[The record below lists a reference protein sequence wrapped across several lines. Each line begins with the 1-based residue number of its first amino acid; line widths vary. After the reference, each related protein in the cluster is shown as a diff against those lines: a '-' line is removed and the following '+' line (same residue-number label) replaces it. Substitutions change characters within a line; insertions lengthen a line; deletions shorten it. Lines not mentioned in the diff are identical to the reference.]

1 MSYSIGIDFGTGSG
15 RVFLINTASGA
26 IVSHFVKQY
35 THGTIEKSLNGV
47 KLPRDFALQNANDYL
62 EVIKEGIP
70 AMLAEVDISPKE
82 IVGIGIDFTSSTV
95 MFVDEALEPV
105 HNLTQF
111 QNNPHAYVKL
121 WKHHGAQ
128 AEADQLFTTALAE
141 KNRWLGYYGFNV
153 SSEWMI
159 PKILEVNNKAPEVMA
174 ATSYIMEAGDWIVNK
189 LTGRNIRSNCGLG
202 FKSFWEEEE
211 GFHYDLFDKVDGE
224 LSEIVRTKVDAPI
237 VKIGETAGRLSADM
251 AEQLGLDPETQVSPF
266 IIDAHASLLGIGS
279 QQDKEMTMVMG
290 TSTCH
295 LMLNK
300 TQHKVPGISGS
311 VKGAI
316 IPGIYAYE
324 AGQSAVG
331 DLFEYVAKQAPAA
344 YVEEATQLGISIFE
358 VLNQKA
364 EQLYPGESGLI
375 ALDWHN
381 GNRSVLSD
389 SQLTGCLFGMT
400 LKTTHAEIYRA
411 YMEATAFGTKMIMQ
425 QYEGWQMTVD
435 RVFACGGIPKKNPL
449 LMDIYAN
456 VLNKKITVIDSE
468 YAPAIGAAI
477 LGAIS
482 GNAHATF
489 DSAIQAMK
497 EPVLYEVEPD
507 PTKVERYQTLFE
519 AYNELHDIHGYKK
532 ARIMREVSQLATA
545 PRPE

>member
-1 MSYSIGIDFGTGSG
+1 MSYSIGIDFGTSSG
-15 RVFLINTASGA
+15 RVFLINTASGE
-26 IVSHFVKQY
+26 IVSQFVKQY

-95 MFVDEALEPV
+95 MFVDKALEPV

-202 FKSFWEEEE
+202 FKSFWEEDE
-211 GFHYDLFDKVDGE
+211 GFHYDLFDKVDAD
-224 LSEIVRTKVDAPI
+224 LSDIVRTKVDAPI
-237 VKIGETAGRLSADM
+237 VKIGETAGSLSTDM

-344 YVEEATQLGISIFE
+344 YVEEATQQGVSIFD
-358 VLNQKA
+358 VLNQKG

-435 RVFACGGIPKKNPL
+435 RVFACGGIPKKNAL

-482 GNAHATF
+482 GHAHASF

-507 PTKVERYQTLFE
+507 PAKVERYQTLFE
-519 AYNELHDIHGYKK
+519 SYNELHDIHGYKK
-532 ARIMREVSQLATA
+532 ARIMREVSQLAGT
-545 PRPE
+545 PMPE

>member
-1 MSYSIGIDFGTGSG
+1 MSYSIGIDFGTSSG
-15 RVFLINTASGA
+15 RVFLINTASGE
-26 IVSHFVKQY
+26 IVSQFVKQY

-95 MFVDEALEPV
+95 MFVDKALEPV

-202 FKSFWEEEE
+202 FKSFWEEDE
-211 GFHYDLFDKVDGE
+211 GFHYDLFDKVDAD
-224 LSEIVRTKVDAPI
+224 LSDIVRTKVDAPI
-237 VKIGETAGRLSADM
+237 VKIGETAGSLSTDM

-344 YVEEATQLGISIFE
+344 YVEEATQQGVSIFD

-435 RVFACGGIPKKNPL
+435 RVFACGGIPKKNAL

-482 GNAHATF
+482 GHAHASF

-507 PTKVERYQTLFE
+507 PAKVERYQTLFE

-532 ARIMREVSQLATA
+532 ARIMREISQLAGMPT
-545 PRPE
+545 PE